1 MWSVTFSL
9 AETESFESQKI
20 VTEEPIKQV
29 HDGEQDNISPVEEAS
44 EPTEAPSET
53 STKAEDEILLEDS
66 MVDDSAGTPTVAKN
80 TKDESFFVCQ
90 VREMTFDLLLHE
102 KSSSE
107 KFNWN

>member
-1 MWSVTFSL
+1 M

-44 EPTEAPSET
+44 ESTEAPSEA

-66 MVDDSAGTPTVAKN
+66 TVDDSANTPTVAKN
-80 TKDESFFVCQ
+80 TKAETVVDC
-90 VREMTFDLLLHE
+90 
-102 KSSSE
+102 
-107 KFNWN
+107 

>member
-1 MWSVTFSL
+1 M

-44 EPTEAPSET
+44 ESTEAPSEA

-66 MVDDSAGTPTVAKN
+66 TVDDSAEQIAVSLGIIAELLPQFVAAETVV
-80 TKDESFFVCQ
+80 DC
-90 VREMTFDLLLHE
+90 
-102 KSSSE
+102 
-107 KFNWN
+107 